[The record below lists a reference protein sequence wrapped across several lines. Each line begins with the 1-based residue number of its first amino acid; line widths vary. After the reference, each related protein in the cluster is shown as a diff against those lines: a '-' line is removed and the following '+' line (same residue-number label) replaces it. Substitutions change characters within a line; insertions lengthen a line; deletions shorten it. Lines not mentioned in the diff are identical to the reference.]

1 MQDQFLK
8 KINVGLPD
16 ANSMYYW
23 ILHLKGQK
31 NIYEF
36 TEKYIYGYR
45 KIFQQYIV
53 FTEKNRR
60 KVVGIIQ

>member
-1 MQDQFLK
+1 MQDQFFL

-31 NIYEF
+31 NIHEF
-36 TEKYIYGYR
+36 TEVIWLQQDISAIHTLFYGKKTR
-45 KIFQQYIV
+45 
-53 FTEKNRR
+53 
-60 KVVGIIQ
+60 